1 MRPSACC
8 SKSRADAASGEL
20 QPNMRKIAQSCKTA
34 RSREAI
40 ADNPCCCREITE
52 IALSW
57 VGRYGAMPRQETGS
71 SAVANPYGA
80 ARLLEDHTFKLGP
93 GADKFSIS
101 TIPAPNKAFINDP
114 ATDRGDH
121 RYIFFMRAR
130 LAPSRIFMRRSIGLG
145 AMVCLFHGDYGP
157 PDPAFNLG
165 SGSTWVVDANSLKE
179 ARNLG
184 EAEAIQRH
192 LLRGEVVSW
201 CDQGYAW
208 VDQDAVVWFY
218 FAAFLFVILPYLL
231 MRARAW
237 AKGVSQSNFRAQ
249 RLAGRPRFPR

>member
-1 MRPSACC
+1 
-8 SKSRADAASGEL
+8 
-20 QPNMRKIAQSCKTA
+20 
-34 RSREAI
+34 
-40 ADNPCCCREITE
+40 
-52 IALSW
+52 
-57 VGRYGAMPRQETGS
+57 
-71 SAVANPYGA
+71 
-80 ARLLEDHTFKLGP
+80 
-93 GADKFSIS
+93 
-101 TIPAPNKAFINDP
+101 
-114 ATDRGDH
+114 
-121 RYIFFMRAR
+121 
-130 LAPSRIFMRRSIGLG
+130 
-145 AMVCLFHGDYGP
+145 MVCLFHGDYGS

-165 SGSTWVVDANSLKE
+165 TGSTWAVDANSLKE

-192 LLRGEVVSW
+192 LLRGESVSW